1 MVVYYQIAGK
11 KVGSHF
17 LAMGVLGTMF
27 GGVFLATRG
36 GGEKKQATPPIQ
48 AASKDEEAFI
58 QLPEAGGRRRE
69 KINHLLPSRGTNR
82 GRTAPQSLIETSSTL
97 AIHDERTFLA

>member
-48 AASKDEEAFI
+48 AASKDEETFI
-58 QLPEAGGRRRE
+58 HGRRRQ
-69 KINHLLPSRGTNR
+69 KINRLLPSRGTNR
-82 GRTAPQSLIETSSTL
+82 GRTAPQSS
-97 AIHDERTFLA
+97 H